1 MIWYSLRFRLIAGG
15 LVAILIALSL
25 SGAGLVFLFERHV
38 TRTIADDLNVILK
51 QVVAGVDVDS
61 QGRLTISDAPA
72 DPRFAEPLSGLYWQ
86 IVGPGGDLLR
96 SRSLWDTEL
105 KLRPDA
111 PLPGEVHQHEMAG
124 PAGQRVL
131 AIERVVLLT
140 AGGEPKQVRLAVA
153 ADLARVSR
161 ATRAFSRDLTIAL
174 AILGLVLGCATVV
187 QVVLGLHPLSVLRRG
202 IVDIRS
208 GRRRHLPGD
217 APVEVRP
224 LVSELNSLI
233 DEQEREIERSRGR
246 AADLAHGLKTPLAA
260 LAGDVDRL
268 RRDGQMRVADDIQN
282 VAEAM
287 RRHVDRE
294 LARAR
299 VRGPA
304 RYRAGAE
311 TELAPL
317 VRSLFDT
324 LARTGVGE
332 TLRFETHVPDG
343 LRVPIE
349 RTDLAEVLGNL
360 LENATRF
367 AHERV
372 CVSATPSEV
381 VIEDDGPGIAFEA
394 RATAVARGSR
404 LDERGSGAGLGLA
417 IAQDVLDAYGW
428 QLLLGEARAL
438 GGLSVT
444 LRAKPAPTAAS

>member
-1 MIWYSLRFRLIAGG
+1 MIWHSLRFRLIAGG
-15 LVAILIALSL
+15 LVAILIALSI
-25 SGAGLVFLFERHV
+25 SGSGLVFLFQRHV
-38 TRTIADDLNVILK
+38 TRTIADDLNVVLK
-51 QVVAGVDVDS
+51 QVIAGIELDA
-61 QGRLTISDAPA
+61 QGRLTITNAPS

-86 IVGPGGDLLR
+86 IAASDGDLLR

-105 KLRPDA
+105 RLTPDA
-111 PLPGEVHQHEMAG
+111 PAPGEAHQHEMTG

-131 AIERVVLLT
+131 VVERVVLLT
-140 AGGEPKQVRLAVA
+140 AADEPRPVRVVVA
-153 ADLARVSR
+153 ADLARVGR
-161 ATRAFSRDLTIAL
+161 AAKAFSRDLTIAL

-187 QVVLGLHPLSVLRRG
+187 QVVLGLHPLAVLRRG
-202 IVDIRS
+202 VVDVRS
-208 GRRRHLPGD
+208 GRRRHLPVA
-217 APVEVRP
+217 APFEVQP

-268 RRDGQMRVADDIQN
+268 RRDGQARIADDIQS

-294 LARAR
+294 FARAR
-299 VRGPA
+299 LRGPA
-304 RYRAGAE
+304 RYRTGAE
-311 TELAPL
+311 TDLAPL

-324 LARTGVGE
+324 LARTDVGE
-332 TLRFETHVPDG
+332 RIRFEARVSDG

-349 RTDLAEVLGNL
+349 RSDLAEVLGNL

-367 AHERV
+367 ARKRV
-372 CVSATPSEV
+372 RVDATPSGI
-381 VIEDDGPGIAFEA
+381 VIEDDGPGIAPEA
-394 RATAVARGSR
+394 RANAVARGSR
-404 LDERGSGAGLGLA
+404 LDERGGAGLGLA

-428 QLLLGEARAL
+428 QLLLDRSQAL

-444 LRAKPAPTAAS
+444 LRRKPESAAAA